1 MDWNEKQEK
10 RFLGQEL
17 IDKIT
22 KMVDDYPN
30 VEDKVK
36 NDLVIGQVLKRGDWD
51 RQKKI
56 DFIIE
61 YFRNKIYGI
70 KEE

>member
-22 KMVDDYPN
+22 KWVDDYPN

-36 NDLVIGQVLKRGDWD
+36 NDLVIGQVLKRDDWD

-56 DFIIE
+56 DFITE
-61 YFRNKIYGI
+61 YFKNKIYGI
-70 KEE
+70 KDD